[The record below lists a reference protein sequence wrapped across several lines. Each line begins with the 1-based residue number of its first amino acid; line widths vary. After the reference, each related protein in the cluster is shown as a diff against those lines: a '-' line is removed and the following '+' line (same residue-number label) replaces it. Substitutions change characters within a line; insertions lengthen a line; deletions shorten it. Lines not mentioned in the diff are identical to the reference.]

1 MANVLIIGCGDTG
14 GRLAVLLAQA
24 GHAVT
29 GVRRSAHMLP
39 GVTLL
44 QADITRPFRLDIA
57 PPDYLFIL
65 LSPGES
71 SREAYE
77 WCFLGGLEHLKAALG
92 EAAPRRV
99 FFVSSTSVYGE
110 SAGEWVDETTPP
122 RPAGFNG
129 EVLLQAEARAAAYWP
144 AVTVVR
150 IAGIYGEGRLRLLRW
165 VQAGRP
171 VDPAQ
176 WSNRIHAQDAARLL
190 AFLLERDAAGQAL
203 DDLYLGVDD
212 RPVLQADVLDWLAE
226 RLGVPPVPRRAA
238 GDSGQGRR
246 IRNGR
251 IRALGFQ
258 PRYPDYRDG
267 YGPLTMADA

>member
-29 GVRRSAHMLP
+29 GVRRSAHALP
-39 GVTLL
+39 GVTMV
-44 QADITRPFRLDIA
+44 QADITRPFRLEIA
-57 PPDYLFIL
+57 PPDYVFIL

-77 WCFLGGLEHLKAALG
+77 RCFLGGLENLKASLG
-92 EAAPRRV
+92 GAAPRRV

-110 SAGEWVDETTPP
+110 SAGEWVDEATPP

-129 EVLLQAEARAAAYWP
+129 EVLLQAEALAAALWP

-150 IAGIYGEGRLRLLRW
+150 FAGIYGEGRLRLLRW

-171 VDPAQ
+171 VDPAL

-190 AFLLERDAAGQAL
+190 AFLLERDGAGQAL
-203 DDLYLGVDD
+203 DDLYLGVDN

-226 RLGVPPVPRRAA
+226 RQGLPPLPRHPS
-238 GDSGQGRR
+238 GDGGQGRR
-246 IRNGR
+246 ISNRR
-251 IRALGFQ
+251 IRALGFAPQ
-258 PRYPDYRDG
+258 YPDYRDG
-267 YGPLTMADA
+267 YAPLAAAGA